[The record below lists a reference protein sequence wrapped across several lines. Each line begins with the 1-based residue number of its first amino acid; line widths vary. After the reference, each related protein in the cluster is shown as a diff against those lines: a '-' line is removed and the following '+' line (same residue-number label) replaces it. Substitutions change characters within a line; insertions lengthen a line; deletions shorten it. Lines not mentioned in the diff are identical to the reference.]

1 MKQLLIA
8 GCGDLGQRLA
18 RRLDD
23 SLWTTHGL
31 RRNPGQLEN
40 PVRAIG
46 GDLLDPASLE
56 VVAGQWDAI
65 IYQATP
71 GQRSPEDYR
80 RSYVDGLVNLL
91 QQASADRLIF
101 VSSSAVY
108 GQDQGQ
114 WVDETSPT
122 EPDSFAGQILLEAE
136 AAARRHNGIVVRFS
150 GIYGP
155 GRDYL
160 IRSLSSGQARC
171 RPDPPQWTNR
181 IHAEDCAG
189 VLSHVLELEAPEP
202 VYCAS
207 DPNPT
212 PRCEVLQWLAD
223 QLGVPGPG
231 SDRQDRGQGKRV
243 SSRRLTDSGFKFQYP
258 DYQTGYGELLP

>member
-18 RRLDD
+18 RRLDR
-23 SLWTTHGL
+23 SGWTTHGL
-31 RRNPGQLEN
+31 RRRPDQLAE

-46 GDLLDPASLE
+46 GDLLDPSSLE
-56 VVAGQWDAI
+56 AVARRWDAI
-65 IYQATP
+65 VYQATP
-71 GQRSPEDYR
+71 GQRTAEEYR

-91 QQASADRLIF
+91 RQASADRLIF

-114 WVDETSPT
+114 WVDEHSPT
-122 EPDSFAGQILLEAE
+122 EPGSFSGEILLEAE
-136 AAARRHNGIVVRFS
+136 AEARKHGGIALRFS

-160 IRSLSSGQARC
+160 IRSVSSGQARC

-181 IHAEDCAG
+181 IHSEDCAG
-189 VLSHVLELEAPEP
+189 VLAHVLELASPEP

-207 DPNPT
+207 DPHPA

-223 QLGVPGPG
+223 QLGVPGPRRDLETG
-231 SDRQDRGQGKRV
+231 GQGKRV
-243 SSRRLTDSGFKFQYP
+243 SSRRLIDSGFQFQYP
-258 DYQTGYGELLP
+258 SYQTGYRELLP